1 MNRIPLIPVPLEKAK
16 NISKKLR
23 WISKSLV
30 NFIPGLNRDLYQ
42 SELNLKPIE
51 YMGIVFFSSVFY
63 SILLGGITTFLGI
76 MINGYF
82 DPIGILIGIFF
93 FFVTF
98 YFLSFYPRIILK
110 RRVKELESNLLFAF
124 RHILIE
130 VRSGVPLFNALVGVS
145 SGYGEISKEF
155 EKVIKDVTGGLD
167 EITALNKISE
177 RNPSLYFRRALWQI
191 VNALKAGSDIGDTL
205 ETITDDFSQKQITE
219 IKNYGQQL
227 NPWTMMYMI
236 VAVIIPSLG
245 LTFLIILSSFSGIS
259 IPKMIFPLIF
269 IGLLLFQV
277 FFIGFVK
284 NKRPSVVI

>member
-219 IKNYGQQL
+219 IKNL
-227 NPWTMMYMI
+227 
-236 VAVIIPSLG
+236 SL
-245 LTFLIILSSFSGIS
+245 IHI
-259 IPKMIFPLIF
+259 
-269 IGLLLFQV
+269 
-277 FFIGFVK
+277 
-284 NKRPSVVI
+284 